1 MDLLRTRAAD
11 SSTIPLP
18 LPQMSHEAN
27 EVFVTLD
34 LKNETIEMPREEL
47 VHIQLVGEPITIN

>member
-1 MDLLRTRAAD
+1 
-11 SSTIPLP
+11 
-18 LPQMSHEAN
+18 MSHEAN

-47 VHIQLVGEPITIN
+47 VHIQLVGEPIAIN